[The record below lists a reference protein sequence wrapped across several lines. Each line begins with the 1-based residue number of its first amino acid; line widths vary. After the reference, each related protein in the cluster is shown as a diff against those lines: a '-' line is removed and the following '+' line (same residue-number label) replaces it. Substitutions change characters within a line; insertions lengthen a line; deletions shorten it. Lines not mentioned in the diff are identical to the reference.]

1 MIPWVIYTL
10 QLFMVMDLFEDVL
23 VAVFAATV

>member
-23 VAVFAATV
+23 VVVFAATV

>member
-10 QLFMVMDLFEDVL
+10 QLFMVTDLFEDVL

>member
-1 MIPWVIYTL
+1 MIPWVIYTR

>member
-10 QLFMVMDLFEDVL
+10 QLFMVMELFEDVL

>member
-1 MIPWVIYTL
+1 MIPWAIYTL